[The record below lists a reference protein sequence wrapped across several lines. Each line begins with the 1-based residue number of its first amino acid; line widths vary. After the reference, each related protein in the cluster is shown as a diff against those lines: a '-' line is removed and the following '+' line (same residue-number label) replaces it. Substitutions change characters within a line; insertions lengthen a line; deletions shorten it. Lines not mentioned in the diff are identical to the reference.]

1 MVKFD
6 DLNCLRAR
14 DKLLDYIYEVCFCLQ
29 WETANLKSLSINRNI
44 CLNIDVMFVHPL

>member
-14 DKLLDYIYEVCFCLQ
+14 DKRLDYIPVYEVFFCLQ
-29 WETANLKSLSINRNI
+29 RETANLKSLSTNRNI
-44 CLNIDVMFVHPL
+44 CL